1 MFSEA
6 SRVSTLRPASHDG
19 AGVAAG
25 HAGHNSHAGGL
36 LLRHEVGGPGPVQA
50 GAGLRGRQAGE
61 VSERTQLGA
70 VHNLRDRFSAPFQ

>member
-1 MFSEA
+1 MNVFSEA

-25 HAGHNSHAGGL
+25 HAGHISHAGGL

-50 GAGLRGRQAGE
+50 
-61 VSERTQLGA
+61 SENSRTTRELA
-70 VHNLRDRFSAPFQ
+70 TADC